1 MKRRAWIACT
11 ALCAAGCAS
20 APDLQSGWYLQRPAE
35 VRQAAQSPAS
45 AATPGDDA
53 NPLELYVAVLNR
65 GTVSH
70 KLRCVVVNRTDATG
84 SWVYSADNESL
95 EPGQLR
101 VIAEKQFKHAAGAPA
116 SAQACPAPDGDEGTM
131 LSRCVV
137 PVSVNVV
144 VDEFVTVRSDFA
156 SALPSMLPENWQTCP
171 KPLPPS
177 TE

>member
-1 MKRRAWIACT
+1 MKRAAWIACT

-20 APDLQSGWYLQRPAE
+20 APDLQSGWYLQRPAA
-35 VRQAAQSPAS
+35 VRQAVQNPAN

-53 NPLELYVAVLNR
+53 NSLELYVAVLNR

-70 KLRCVVVNRTDATG
+70 RLRCVVVNRTDETG
-84 SWVYSADNESL
+84 SWVYSGDSELL

-101 VIAEKQFKHAAGAPA
+101 VIAEKQFKHAGGAA
-116 SAQACPAPDGDEGTM
+116 AAAQACPAPDGDDGTM

-156 SALPSMLPENWQTCP
+156 SSLPSMLPESWQTCP
-171 KPLPPS
+171 KPSLPS